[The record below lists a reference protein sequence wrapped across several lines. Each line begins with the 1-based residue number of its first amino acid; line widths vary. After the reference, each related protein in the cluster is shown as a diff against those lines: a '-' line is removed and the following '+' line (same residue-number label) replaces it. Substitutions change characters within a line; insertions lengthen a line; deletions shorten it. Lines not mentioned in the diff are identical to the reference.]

1 MPDLEGNSQMGW
13 GLFSKQE
20 KAGVKDEEAASA
32 FERVAALSIFVI
44 RFIEIEENG
53 VFSKAKMIECCF
65 MK

>member
-1 MPDLEGNSQMGW
+1 MGW

-20 KAGVKDEEAASA
+20 KAASA
-32 FERVAALSIFVI
+32 FERVAALSSFVI